1 MYEILQQQILHNIL
15 IFSANHFNLLN
26 FLLKCVYATFDV
38 KCTSCKSIKNMFRLR
53 HNFLCRS
60 IPTKL
65 GCLPTPLVY
74 MFCTN
79 LFVPKINIY
88 PPYRRCIFHILF
100 ITIYPFTKCLILIH
114 ISYYCSRFPN

>member
-1 MYEILQQQILHNIL
+1 MALAYVQYFTATNIKYYTT
-15 IFSANHFNLLN
+15 HFNLLN
-26 FLLKCVYATFDV
+26 FLFKCVYATFDV

-53 HNFLCRS
+53 HNLLCRS

-65 GCLPTPLVY
+65 PCLPTPLVY

-88 PPYRRCIFHILF
+88 LPYRKCISNMFFH
-100 ITIYPFTKCLILIH
+100 
-114 ISYYCSRFPN
+114 